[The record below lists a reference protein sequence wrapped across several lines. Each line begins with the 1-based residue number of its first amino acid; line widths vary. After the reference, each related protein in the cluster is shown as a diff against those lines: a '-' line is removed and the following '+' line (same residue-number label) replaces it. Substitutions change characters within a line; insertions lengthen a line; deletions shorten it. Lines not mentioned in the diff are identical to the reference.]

1 MRLSKAIVQIAA
13 CAAALLCRGT
23 GRADAIINAFQA
35 DHQVQFTQRD
45 FSDAQWS
52 STLTISVASGSSGTL
67 DFPMLFWPGNF
78 GLTLS
83 SSAGVTLD
91 QTSLP
96 AGTASDTLHVTA
108 TGAGF
113 FRVHETA
120 GLGTLDSLARWR
132 CFDQL

>member
-1 MRLSKAIVQIAA
+1 MRLPWVIEQIVFCTTAFLFPAI
-13 CAAALLCRGT
+13 
-23 GRADAIINAFQA
+23 GRADVIISAFQA
-35 DHQVQFTQRD
+35 DHQIQFTQRD

-52 STLTISVASGSSGTL
+52 STLTISAAAGSSGSL

-83 SSAGVTLD
+83 SSGGIMLD

-113 FRVHETA
+113 FQVHEPQ
-120 GLGTLDSLARWR
+120 ARER
-132 CFDQL
+132 STRSTRLHCFNRR